1 MELSRWCEKP
11 WGSDWKVTPN
21 WLSERAGVYHYAITK
36 QGELL
41 CDLCQHLHQALIH
54 KFTENTFLP
63 GVPEISTLNVRSMV
77 LFSNGDPLWSLKDK
91 TD

>member
-1 MELSRWCEKP
+1 MKSP
-11 WGSDWKVTPN
+11 VGSDWNVTPN
-21 WLSERAGVYHYAITK
+21 WLSKRAGVYHYAGTK

-41 CDLCQHLHQALIH
+41 CDLCEHLHLALPH
-54 KFTENTFLP
+54 KFTGNTFLP

-91 TD
+91 RD